1 MPDASVIIIDD
12 EVGIVR
18 LCTRLLE
25 RVNYKVTGVN
35 LPSEGINILQEEQFD
50 LLLVD
55 IRMPEMDGFKVIEQ
69 ARLMQ
74 PDIAVVIMTG
84 FGTLETAIR
93 ALRQGAD
100 GLILKP
106 FENSDD
112 LVTAVREA
120 LRERQQKQE
129 VSRLRAIRPLLSLT
143 ESLFSET
150 RYDVL
155 LDLVLTAIMGHL
167 RCQHAAIYHRKA
179 GDSFIEEVKAKGRAL
194 PEEHARAKGGV
205 IGRADHWNIPI
216 WINKDGPGEIELKE
230 VLEENNFSA
239 VVCVPVE
246 RDGGK
251 VIFSAARND
260 GEPGFE
266 LVDMEMFGLLAR
278 QADIALENAR
288 LYKELREYVRQIEH
302 SQRALIQAEKM
313 SAVGRLTAS
322 FAHEINNPLQ
332 AVQNCLHLSE
342 RVELSEE
349 KRANYMEMA
358 KDELDRLM
366 NTVQRMLD
374 FYRPGALQKKPVNL
388 EEIVDKVTALLRK
401 QLETQSIVVTK
412 IFAKDLPEI
421 QAVGNQIQQVI
432 FNLALNAMGAIE
444 EDGEIVI
451 EAGVEKNQVVMY
463 VIDSGPGVPDELR
476 TQIFEPFTSSSEDGT
491 GLGLS
496 VSYGIL
502 TAHNGSLELVD
513 SDTGGACFKITI
525 PLEANR

>member
-35 LPSEGINILQEEQFD
+35 LPSEGIKILQNEQFD

-69 ARLMQ
+69 ARIMQ

-106 FENSDD
+106 FEHSED

-120 LRERQQKQE
+120 LQERQQKQE
-129 VSRLRAIRPLLSLT
+129 VARLRAIRPLLSVT

-150 RYDVL
+150 RYEVL
-155 LDLVLTAIMGHL
+155 LDQVLTAILGHL
-167 RCQHAAIYHRKA
+167 RCQHAAIYSRGA
-179 GDSFIEEVKAKGRAL
+179 GESFLEQVKAIGRAL
-194 PEEHARAKGGV
+194 PGEHARAKGGV

-216 WINKDGPGEIELKE
+216 WINRDGPGESELKA
-230 VLEENNFSA
+230 VMEEFDFSA
-239 VVCVPVE
+239 VICVPVE

-251 VIFSAARND
+251 YVFSAARNT

-266 LVDMEMFGLLAR
+266 LVDVEMFGLLAR

-288 LYKELREYVRQIEH
+288 LYKELREYVRQIER
-302 SQRALIQAEKM
+302 SQQVLIQAEKM

-332 AVQNCLHLSE
+332 AVENCLHLSE
-342 RVELSEE
+342 RDELSKE
-349 KRANYMEMA
+349 KRAEYMDMA

-374 FYRPGALQKKPVNL
+374 FYRPGALQKKPTDI
-388 EEIVDKVTALLRK
+388 EDIIDKVIALLQK
-401 QLETQSIVVTK
+401 QLENQNIVITK
-412 IFAKDLPEI
+412 KIDKELPEI
-421 QAVGNQIQQVI
+421 LAVGNQIQQVI
-432 FNLALNAMGAIE
+432 FNLVLNAMGAIGQ
-444 EDGEIVI
+444 DGEIVI

-463 VIDSGPGVPDELR
+463 VKDSGPGVPEDVKAH
-476 TQIFEPFTSSSEDGT
+476 IFEPFISSSDEGT

-502 TAHNGSLELVD
+502 TAHNGSLELID
-513 SDTGGACFKITI
+513 SDTGGACFKVMI
-525 PLEANR
+525 PLEAS

>member
-25 RVNYKVTGVN
+25 RVNFRVTGVN
-35 LPSEGINILQEEQFD
+35 SPSDGIKILQQEQFD

-106 FENSDD
+106 FEKSED
-112 LVTAVREA
+112 LVTTVREA

-129 VSRLRAIRPLLSLT
+129 VARLRAIRPLLSVT

-155 LDLVLTAIMGHL
+155 LDQVLTAILGHL
-167 RCQHAAIYHRKA
+167 RCQNAAIYHRPT
-179 GDSFIEEVKAKGRAL
+179 GESFVELVKVIGKSF
-194 PEEHARAKGGV
+194 PSEHARAKGGV

-216 WINKDGPGEIELKE
+216 WLNRDGPGESELKE
-230 VLEENNFSA
+230 ALEAYAFSA
-239 VVCVPVE
+239 VVCVPVD
-246 RDGGK
+246 RDDGK
-251 VIFSAARND
+251 YVFAAARNE

-266 LVDMEMFGLLAR
+266 LVDVEMFGLLAR

-288 LYKELREYVRQIEH
+288 LYKELREYVRQIER

-342 RVELSEE
+342 REELTKDRRSE
-349 KRANYMEMA
+349 YMGMA
-358 KDELDRLM
+358 KDELERLM

-374 FYRPGALQKKPVNL
+374 FYRPGALQKKPTNVV
-388 EEIVDKVTALLRK
+388 EIVDKVTALLRK
-401 QLETQSIVVTK
+401 QLENQNILVTK
-412 IFAKDLPEI
+412 KIEEDLPDV
-421 QAVGNQIQQVI
+421 QAVGNQIQQVV
-432 FNLALNAMGAIE
+432 FNLVLNAMEAIQ
-444 EDGEIVI
+444 EDGEITI
-451 EAGVEKNQVVMY
+451 EAGVEKNQLVMY
-463 VIDSGPGVPDELR
+463 IKDDGPGVPDELR

-502 TAHNGSLELVD
+502 TAHNGSLELMD
-513 SDTGGACFKITI
+513 SESGGACFKISI
-525 PLEANR
+525 PLEAS